1 MRKLIALGGC
11 LLLTLGSAAAGTF
24 FYAHAPDPAASQI
37 TLPSDHEP
45 QEQQINAVTIAI
57 WRASAASTDVFS
69 PKAPI

>member
-11 LLLTLGSAAAGTF
+11 LLLTLGSAAAGSF
-24 FYAHAPDPAASQI
+24 FYAHAPAPVSQI

-45 QEQQINAVTIAI
+45 QELQINSVTIAI
-57 WRASAASTDVFS
+57 WKASAASADVFS